1 MKDEYNNVEKGI
13 RRHVAKKTK
22 TLTEQDLRDI
32 LVHNLRQRREK
43 RLQHFLDTGDLYAPR
58 QDKDDFSVTLSVFS
72 PDEAA
77 RAAKTSPIPRNKPA
91 WLDRILLLVE
101 GIAVIALVFVL
112 FNGFSMI
119 RNINQEFASLL
130 NQPEL
135 TPTPLIGA
143 VVLPSGHTFSGGAP
157 VPNEAEIPEHLRPIV
172 QAMAEIPLPTQSP
185 QQAMRI
191 QISAIDID
199 APIVQGDGWEQLK
212 KGVGQHIGSAIPGTG
227 GNLILSA
234 HNDIYGEIFRD
245 LDQLEP
251 GDTVRVFTSQT
262 NYEYVVLQTQIVEP
276 TEVSVLNQTID
287 PILTLI
293 SCYPY
298 GVNNQRI
305 IITAKLNP

>member
-1 MKDEYNNVEKGI
+1 MKDEYNNLEKG
-13 RRHVAKKTK
+13 RVRSVAKQPNL
-22 TLTEQDLRDI
+22 LTEKELRNI
-32 LVHNLRQRREK
+32 LLQNLRRRREK
-43 RLQHFLDTGDLYAPR
+43 RLQHFVATGELFASEP
-58 QDKDDFSVTLSVFS
+58 DKDDNYVSVTLSSSSDATYQSSVTNHS
-72 PDEAA
+72 N
-77 RAAKTSPIPRNKPA
+77 NKPA
-91 WLDRILLLVE
+91 WVDRVLLFIE

-119 RNINQEFASLL
+119 RNLNQEFSTLL
-130 NQPEL
+130 NQPQL

-212 KGVGQHIGSAIPGTG
+212 KGVGQHIGSVIPGTD

-251 GDTVRVFTSQT
+251 GDTVHVFTSQT
-262 NYEYVVLQTQIVEP
+262 QYEYVVLQTRIVEP
-276 TEVSVLNQTID
+276 TEISVLDQTFD

-305 IITAKLNP
+305 VVTAKLNP